1 MMYPSLT
8 IRTVEKS
15 TTLRK
20 FIAEFGDDVL
30 YAYDRRVLGVL
41 VNNKRLWDSA
51 KLTPGDKV
59 IIYPIIVGG

>member
-1 MMYPSLT
+1 MYPNLT
-8 IRTVEKS
+8 IITVDKP

-20 FIAEFGDDVL
+20 FIEGLGEDIL

-51 KLTPGDKV
+51 KLNPGDKV
-59 IIYPIIVGG
+59 IVYPIIVGG